1 MEIGNVGKP
10 EAAIHHLA
18 YVSAGLWKNRAQF

>member
-10 EAAIHHLA
+10 EAAIHLLA
-18 YVSAGLWKNRAQF
+18 YVGTGFSKNCAQF